1 MDTWVW
7 IVLAVVALAVVA
19 AVAYAVSTSRRRQ
32 RDELREGFGPEYD
45 RTVAE
50 SPSRREAEAELRERQ
65 KRHDELELRPL
76 SREARSGY
84 RRDWDATQARFVDDP
99 DGAIGDA
106 DALIQQVMR
115 ERGYQV
121 DDADRSVDDLSVEH
135 GEVMHEFRAA
145 QVIARRSADGEAST
159 EEQRQAIVHYRALFE
174 ALVEAGEPARAER

>member
-1 MDTWVW
+1 MDPAVW
-7 IVLAVVALAVVA
+7 IIFAIAIVLVVAIAVYVA
-19 AVAYAVSTSRRRQ
+19 WNSRK

-50 SPSRREAEAELRERQ
+50 APSRREAEAELRERQ

-76 SREARSGY
+76 SREARSAY

-106 DALIQQVMR
+106 DALIRQVMR
-115 ERGYQV
+115 ERGYPV
-121 DDADRSVDDLSVEH
+121 DDVDRDLSVEH
-135 GEVMHEFRAA
+135 GDVMHEYRAA
-145 QVIARRSADGEAST
+145 QTIAQRSADGDAST